1 MSNQPSRSSQRQSR
15 RAERRAAQERQ
26 ARRQRLLLVGGA
38 VALALIVGLGL
49 ILLPNLTG
57 GGSSASNSNIQIAEG
72 APTGVPTSD
81 RTMGDPNAPVTVV
94 EWGDYQ

>member
-1 MSNQPSRSSQRQSR
+1 MSNKSPRSEERRSR
-15 RAERRAAQERQ
+15 RAERKAAEERAARN
-26 ARRQRLLLVGGA
+26 RRLGLVVGA
-38 VALALIVGLGL
+38 IGLALIAGLAL
-49 ILLPNLTG
+49 ILVPRVTSGNG
-57 GGSSASNSNIQIAEG
+57 GGISDIVAAEG